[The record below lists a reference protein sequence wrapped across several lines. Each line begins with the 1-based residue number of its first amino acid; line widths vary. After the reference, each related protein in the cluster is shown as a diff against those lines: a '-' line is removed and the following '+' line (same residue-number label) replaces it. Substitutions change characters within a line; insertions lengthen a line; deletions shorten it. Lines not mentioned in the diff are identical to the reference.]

1 MLDKSAHWSTFM
13 IPDQKTQQDESPAEP
28 SSSTTKRPSTERPSA
43 HKDSSRRSFLQGA
56 LGGTFVTIAAA
67 AAGLEFAT
75 ASAAEAQSK
84 LTPDAALQELL
95 DGNHRFMSGKLNSF
109 NEDLDI
115 LKQKTVDKQ
124 EPFAAV
130 LACADSRVPVELLFD
145 QSIGHVFVTRVAG
158 NVVTPE
164 IIASLEYAVAVLG
177 IKSIVVLAH
186 AGCGAVKA
194 TIQGKEVPGQI
205 SALYPHIQPAVD
217 QAGHDLAA
225 VSKANAKIQAAL
237 LREASTVIAEA
248 AKTGKLKLA
257 AGYYDLATGAVTILD

>member
-1 MLDKSAHWSTFM
+1 M
-13 IPDQKTQQDESPAEP
+13 IPDQKTKRAESAA
-28 SSSTTKRPSTERPSA
+28 ERPSIQGSSA
-43 HKDSSRRSFLQGA
+43 QRDASRRQFLQGA

-75 ASAAEAQSK
+75 APAVEAQSK

-95 DGNHRFMSGKLNSF
+95 DGNRRFMSGKLNSF
-109 NEDLDI
+109 NEDLEI

-164 IIASLEYAVAVLG
+164 IIASLEYGVAVLG
-177 IKSIVVLAH
+177 TKALVVLAH

-194 TIQGKEVPGQI
+194 TIQAKEVPGQI
-205 SALYPHIQPAVD
+205 SALYPHIQAAVN
-217 QAGHDLAA
+217 QAGHDLEAA
-225 VSKANAKIQAAL
+225 SKANAKIQAGL
-237 LREASTVIAEA
+237 LRDASTVIAEA
-248 AKTGKLKLA
+248 VKAGKLKVV

>member
-1 MLDKSAHWSTFM
+1 M
-13 IPDQKTQQDESPAEP
+13 IPDQQTEQDEFFAEQSLGEQRA
-28 SSSTTKRPSTERPSA
+28 SSAKKQRSTKRSPIQS
-43 HKDSSRRSFLQGA
+43 DSSRRQFLQGA

-67 AAGLEFAT
+67 AAALEFVT
-75 ASAAEAQSK
+75 APAAEAQSK

-95 DGNHRFMSGKLNSF
+95 DGNRRFISGKLNSF
-109 NEDLDI
+109 NEDLEI

-124 EPFAAV
+124 EPFAGV

-145 QSIGHVFVTRVAG
+145 QSIGEVFVTRVAG

-177 IKSIVVLAH
+177 IKAIVVLAH

-194 TIQGKEVPGQI
+194 TILGKEVPGQI
-205 SALYPHIQPAVD
+205 SALFPHIQPAVD

-237 LREASTVIAEA
+237 LREASTVVAEA
-248 AKTGKLKLA
+248 IKAGKLKVV